1 MINIRNEGGNYLYI
15 SYKYQKDNEEIL
27 AKTYAKKFN
36 NLMEI
41 DKFLEKFNLPKLNKK
56 KKENLNSLI
65 CVKSI
70 EHKILKSSHKES
82 PRPNDSMGEFYQTL
96 KEEIIPT
103 YTNSFRRWKR
113 SERIHLIF
121 RPI

>member
-56 KKENLNSLI
+56 KENLNSLI

-70 EHKILKSSHKES
+70 EHKIFKSSHKES
-82 PRPNDSMGEFYQTL
+82 QRPNDSMGEFYQTL
-96 KEEIIPT
+96 KEEIILT

-113 SERIHLIF
+113 SECIHLIF
-121 RPI
+121 RPV